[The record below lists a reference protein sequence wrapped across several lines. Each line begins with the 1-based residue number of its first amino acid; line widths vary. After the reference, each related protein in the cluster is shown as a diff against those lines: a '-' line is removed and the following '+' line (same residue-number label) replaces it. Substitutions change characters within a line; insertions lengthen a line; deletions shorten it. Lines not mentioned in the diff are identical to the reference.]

1 MKLLDQSTTNASVGP
16 ELHYRLTNFRGR
28 QGVKHQISMY
38 PILLPAL
45 VAVEMV
51 PVALSKMVRYNDD
64 ELITFDFSG
73 LAALPPMVNW
83 T

>member
-1 MKLLDQSTTNASVGP
+1 MKLLSQSTTNASVGP

-51 PVALSKMVRYNDD
+51 PVALLQMVRD